1 MTCLFAG
8 GPCNT
13 QAKGS
18 LDKYY
23 CTRCSFYEKLDR
35 DYVDYIKKD
44 LTRKLQETID
54 KKKPLSLLSLDLD
67 DEYILSD
74 GDLNDFMLTNHCY
87 HLSWAVFK
95 HLPSNYPIFRLFLLA
110 SNRSGIVYSYKLL
123 FFSLS
128 LTHTCRS
135 KTVQCAQL

>member
-95 HLPSNYPIFRLFLLA
+95 HLPSNYPVFRSLLA
-110 SNRSGIVYSYKLL
+110 SNRFGIV
-123 FFSLS
+123 
-128 LTHTCRS
+128 
-135 KTVQCAQL
+135 